1 MDLRLGTSSGI
12 DAVREIRREYPSA
25 RVIVLTMYRGDEDIH
40 PALSAAIRMMFTEPV
55 RRWFLRR

>member
-40 PALSAAIRMMFTEPV
+40 RALSAAIA
-55 RRWFLRR
+55 